1 MTGVRTKLIHGRERI
16 EGHRS
21 DVAAQIPKGGYPKLG
36 SGGVSSSWVFKN
48 QEDSQLSDVVTVTSQ
63 SLSWAQ
69 QFQEK
74 NQPSLD
80 TDVFQGLLGD
90 AW

>member
-1 MTGVRTKLIHGRERI
+1 M
-16 EGHRS
+16 
-21 DVAAQIPKGGYPKLG
+21 AAQAPKGGYPRLG
-36 SGGVSSSWVFKN
+36 AGGVSSSWVFEN

-63 SLSWAQ
+63 NLSWAQ

-74 NQPSLD
+74 SQPSLE
-80 TDVFQGLLGD
+80 TDVFQGILGD

>member
-1 MTGVRTKLIHGRERI
+1 M
-16 EGHRS
+16 
-21 DVAAQIPKGGYPKLG
+21 AAQTPKGGYPRLG
-36 SGGVSSSWVFKN
+36 AGGVSSSWVFEN
-48 QEDSQLSDVVTVTSQ
+48 QEDSQLSGVVTVTSQ

-74 NQPSLD
+74 NQLNLD